1 MYVITRCSFRTCSR
15 TSSNKLEAHC
25 WVLEGTVFTH
35 LTVFALTLQVES
47 AGYITVSI
55 NRTIG
60 ICINFSLRAYG
71 VGTRGRYKFRL
82 TDGGWLG
89 LKEGVCP
96 GWYSGLINSRG
107 WLGGGL
113 GRRLGGVAV

>member
-1 MYVITRCSFRTCSR
+1 MIML
-15 TSSNKLEAHC
+15 NKKFSLS
-25 WVLEGTVFTH
+25 LSLSLTVFTH
-35 LTVFALTLQVES
+35 LTVFAPVLHVES

-71 VGTRGRYKFRL
+71 ISTGDRNKIRL
-82 TDGGWLG
+82 TSGGWLG

-96 GWYSGLINSRG
+96 GWYSGLINSRC
-107 WLGGGL
+107 WLGVGL
-113 GRRLGGVAV
+113 GKRLGE